1 MLDTVIVGAGPYGL
15 SLGAHLRSAGVSF
28 RIFGR
33 TMGSWRD
40 HMPKGMMLKS
50 DGFASNIYTPDGT
63 LTIQQFC
70 AESGIP
76 YHHTE
81 IPVSLA
87 TFSEYGVA
95 FRNRLLPELEEKN
108 VIGIVHNPQGFVLT
122 LDTGEEVR
130 AQRVV
135 LAVGITHFTHI
146 PEPFSQLGPAHV
158 THSYQHHD
166 LEPFRGRDVVV
177 VGGGASAIE
186 LSGLLH
192 EAGANVQLVAR
203 RRELVFHNP
212 PPIGGKRSLWQ
223 RIRNPQSGLGP
234 GLKSRFFANSPEI
247 FRHLPE
253 AKRLEF
259 VRTALGPSAGWTSKK
274 QVMGKVPL
282 LLGMT
287 PLSADVVDGK
297 VRLHLRAADGSE
309 RDVITDHIITG
320 TGYKVDL
327 NRLQFLSSEI
337 RQQVAVVNGS
347 PALSGTFESSVPGL
361 YFIGLAAANTFGPV
375 MRFAFG
381 GGFAARRVASALKA
395 SRSRLPAI
403 APAVHAVSAAK
414 NESSSAL

>member
-33 TMGSWRD
+33 TMESWRD
-40 HMPKGMMLKS
+40 HMPQGMMLKS

-70 AESGIP
+70 AEKDIP
-76 YHHTE
+76 YHHTDV
-81 IPVSLA
+81 PVSLA
-87 TFSEYGVA
+87 TFSEYGVT

-108 VIGIVHNPQGFVLT
+108 VVGIVRNPQGFVLT
-122 LDTGEEVR
+122 LETGEEVR
-130 AQRVV
+130 AKRVV
-135 LAVGITHFTHI
+135 LAVGITHFKHS
-146 PEPFSQLGPAHV
+146 PEPFSQLGTAHV
-158 THSYQHHD
+158 SHSYQHHD
-166 LEPFRGRDVVV
+166 LEPFRGRDVIV

-192 EAGANVQLVAR
+192 EAGAKVQLVAR
-203 RRELVFHNP
+203 RKELVFHNP
-212 PPIGGKRSLWQ
+212 PPIGKKRSLWQ

-234 GLKSRFFANSPEI
+234 GLKSRFLANSPEI

-253 AKRLEF
+253 ATRLEF

-287 PLSADVVDGK
+287 PLAADVVDGK
-297 VRLHLRAADGSE
+297 VRLRLRAADGSE
-309 RDVITDHIITG
+309 RVVVTDHVITG

-327 NRLQFLSSEI
+327 NRLQFLSPEI
-337 RQQVAVVNGS
+337 RQLVAVVNGC
-347 PALSGTFESSVPGL
+347 PALSGNFESSVPGL

-381 GGFAARRVASALKA
+381 AGFAARRVAKAMKAL
-395 SRSRLPAI
+395 RLRQAAAGPAI
-403 APAVHAVSAAK
+403 QVVSPAK

>member
-1 MLDTVIVGAGPYGL
+1 MD
-15 SLGAHLRSAGVSF
+15 
-28 RIFGR
+28 
-33 TMGSWRD
+33 SWRD

-63 LTIQQFC
+63 LTIEQFC
-70 AESGIP
+70 AERGIP

-87 TFSEYGVA
+87 TFSEYGVT

-108 VIGIVHNPQGFVLT
+108 VVGIVQHPQSFVLT

-130 AQRVV
+130 ARHVV
-135 LAVGITHFTHI
+135 LAVGITHFQHI
-146 PEPFSQLGPAHV
+146 PAPFSQLGPAHV
-158 THSYQHHD
+158 SHSYQHHD

-203 RRELVFHNP
+203 RKELVFHNP
-212 PPIGGKRSLWQ
+212 PPIGKRRSVWQ

-234 GLKSRFFANSPEI
+234 GLKSRFFANSPEL
-247 FRHLPE
+247 FRRLPE
-253 AKRLEF
+253 TTRLEF
-259 VRTALGPSAGWTSKK
+259 VRTALGPSAGWTSRK
-274 QVMGKVPL
+274 QVVGKVPL

-287 PLSADVVDGK
+287 PLSAGVVDGK
-297 VRLHLRAADGSE
+297 VRLRLRSADGSE
-309 RDVITDHIITG
+309 RDLVADHVITG

-327 NRLQFLSSEI
+327 DRLQFLSPEI
-337 RQQVAVVNGS
+337 RQQIAVVNGS
-347 PALSGTFESSVPGL
+347 PALSATFESSVPGL

-381 GGFAARRVASALKA
+381 AGFAARCVAKAMKAL
-395 SRSRLPAI
+395 RSRQPAAVPAI
-403 APAVHAVSAAK
+403 HAVNTAK

>member
-1 MLDTVIVGAGPYGL
+1 MD
-15 SLGAHLRSAGVSF
+15 
-28 RIFGR
+28 
-33 TMGSWRD
+33 SWRD

-63 LTIQQFC
+63 LTVQDFC
-70 AESGIP
+70 AERGIP

-81 IPVSLA
+81 IPVSLD
-87 TFSEYGVA
+87 TFSQYGVT

-108 VIGIVHNPQGFVLT
+108 VVDIVCNPQGFVLT

-130 AQRVV
+130 TKRVV
-135 LAVGITHFTHI
+135 LAVGITHFKHI
-146 PEPFSQLGPAHV
+146 PKPFSKVGPAHV
-158 THSYQHHD
+158 SHSYQHHD

-192 EAGANVQLVAR
+192 EAGANVQLIAR
-203 RRELVFHNP
+203 RKELVFHNP
-212 PPIGGKRSLWQ
+212 PPIGKKRSLWQ

-234 GLKSRFFANSPEI
+234 GLKSRFFANSPEL
-247 FRHLPE
+247 FCHLPE
-253 AKRLEF
+253 STRLEF

-274 QVMGKVPL
+274 QVIGKVPL

-287 PLSADVVDGK
+287 PLSAEIVDGK
-297 VRLHLRAADGSE
+297 VRLRLRTADGSE
-309 RDVITDHIITG
+309 RDVVTDHIISG

-337 RQQVAVVNGS
+337 RQQLKVVNGS
-347 PALSGTFESSVPGL
+347 PTLSSTFESSVSGL

-381 GGFAARRVASALKA
+381 AGFAARRVAKA
-395 SRSRLPAI
+395 MKSSRSRQSA
-403 APAVHAVSAAK
+403 AVPAVHAVNAAK